1 MSWITTYCGWI
12 SAQAK
17 WILLGLLAIT
27 LALASQLAYF
37 TINPSPYFLSDTH
50 PSRVIDKATK
60 AAFTH
65 TGEIAF
71 IHLTA
76 SSGDIFNP
84 SSLSTVVDLTRRIS
98 KLDLLAP
105 SDEKKLRALSL
116 SPEDK
121 TSLTNLLSNGLG
133 PEDITQIKA
142 LKPTK
147 KSDQRYVNDLLSR
160 MAPVR
165 KVRSMA
171 SMEDLQVY
179 IEEGEEIL
187 DTFAL
192 METVP
197 TTDDA
202 MTTLKKKVV
211 GNPLFQNILIS
222 EPVNGKV
229 EATSLQVEL
238 AIDEKD
244 SPNMIAM
251 YDALNDLLTTTNTDD
266 SLYLAGAPMVTAQ
279 TAFEMASNNQQLMPI
294 VILIVL
300 VILLLSFRSA
310 TGVLIPLFIAIMTTL
325 WTMSIMAM
333 FRIPQNIITTALP
346 VFIISIAI
354 ADAIHFLSGY
364 YQARSTTTADKA
376 ITKTFNELF
385 SPLLITTVTTIIG
398 FLAVSNTSIIYMQEF
413 GWFVA
418 IGIAIAFFLTVSLMP
433 ALLVMVD
440 RRSTSGLI
448 NQSSTNTR
456 IGQIAE
462 KIIGQ
467 INQQK
472 TLSLSIFVIFALGA
486 SFGIRHLTVDNK
498 VIGNFAPHAP
508 IRIADEKINAHFG
521 GTTPLSLVFSSD
533 TPYRFNDPEII
544 TLLDQ
549 LSDHLKASPEVG
561 YTLSLADYVKRSYQ
575 LNEAADFTL
584 PDNPSS
590 ELISQYLFLYENG
603 EKQDIRD
610 LVNLGYDQTRII
622 VLLNDDRTSN
632 IDKVLAQIDSF
643 LADKLPED
651 ITYIPSGFAE
661 LLSKSTQEIVID
673 QFNNNFIAVACI
685 FVVLLLLLRS
695 FVLACIS
702 IVPLMLTVYFIFSLM
717 GAFNIPLD
725 IGTALI
731 SCITFGVG
739 IDYAIHFIVL
749 LKQASEHATSLLDA
763 VKKTARKVSGPI
775 LINSVSLAA
784 GLLVTVTT
792 DYKPIIYLGLIIATA
807 MIICALI
814 TLVLLPLL
822 VLILK
827 PNVLKPKIL
836 NTHVSPAVM
845 EK

>member
-1 MSWITTYCGWI
+1 MRWINTYCRVI
-12 SAQAK
+12 SEKAK
-17 WILLGLLAIT
+17 WVLLGLLAIT
-27 LALASQLAYF
+27 LVLASQLAYF
-37 TINPSPYFLSDTH
+37 TINPSPYFLSDSH
-50 PSRVIDKATK
+50 PSRIKDKATK
-60 AAFTH
+60 ATFTH

-76 SSGDIFNP
+76 ASGDIFNQ
-84 SSLSTVVDLTRRIS
+84 SSLQTLETLTNQIS
-98 KLDLLAP
+98 NVNLLK
-105 SDEKKLRALSL
+105 DDDNNKLRNLSL
-116 SPEDK
+116 TPAEQAEV
-121 TSLTNLLSNGLG
+121 TRFLENGLG
-133 PEDITQIKA
+133 PEDISYLKA
-142 LKPTK
+142 LTPSS
-147 KSDQRYVNDLLSR
+147 KSDKTYLKDLLSR
-160 MAPVR
+160 LAPIK

-171 SMEDLQVY
+171 SMEDLQIY

-187 DTFAL
+187 DTFPL
-192 METVP
+192 MEAVP
-197 TTDDA
+197 TN
-202 MTTLKKKVV
+202 TLEMEQLKRKVID
-211 GNPLFQNILIS
+211 NPLFQKILIS
-222 EPVNGKV
+222 EPMNGKV

-244 SPNMIAM
+244 SPNMIAI
-251 YDALNDLLTTTNTDD
+251 YDALNQLLSTIETED

-300 VILLLSFRSA
+300 MILLLSFRSV
-310 TGVLIPLFIAIMTTL
+310 TGVFIPLFIAIMTTL
-325 WTMSIMAM
+325 WTMSLMAF

-364 YQARSTTTADKA
+364 YSARQGENVENA
-376 ITKTFNELF
+376 ISKTFEELF
-385 SPLLITTVTTIIG
+385 SPLLITTITTIIG

-418 IGIAIAFFLTVSLMP
+418 VGIAIAFFLTISLMP
-433 ALLVMVD
+433 ALLVLVD
-440 RRSTSGLI
+440 RKSKSGLT
-448 NQSSTNTR
+448 NQSNTNIK
-456 IGQIAE
+456 IGRIAE
-462 KIIGQ
+462 KVVLKLQ
-467 INQQK
+467 AHK
-472 TLSLSIFVIFALGA
+472 TLSLIIFVGLALIA
-486 SFGIRHLTVDNK
+486 SLGVRHLKVDNK
-498 VIGNFAPHAP
+498 VIGNFAPDAP

-533 TPYRFNDPEII
+533 TPYRFNDPELLI
-544 TLLDQ
+544 LLDQ
-549 LSDHLKASPEVG
+549 LADHLKESPEVG
-561 YTLSLADYVKRSYQ
+561 YTLSLADYVKRSHQ
-575 LNEAADFTL
+575 LNETADFAI
-584 PDNPSS
+584 PENASS
-590 ELISQYLFLYENG
+590 EMVGQYLFLYENG

-610 LVNLGYDQTRII
+610 IVTLGYDQTRLI

-632 IDKVLAQIDSF
+632 IDKVLAKADAF
-643 LADKLPED
+643 LTGKLPED
-651 ITYIPSGFAE
+651 VSYSAAGFAE

-673 QFNNNFIAVACI
+673 QFSNNFIAVACI
-685 FVVLLLLLRS
+685 FIVLLLLLRS

-749 LKQASEHATSLLDA
+749 LKQASANTTNLLDA
-763 VKKTARKVSGPI
+763 VRKTAKKVSGPI
-775 LINSVSLAA
+775 LINSFSLAA

-807 MIICALI
+807 MIICAI
-814 TLVLLPLL
+814 VTLVLLPLL

-827 PNVLKPKIL
+827 PKVLEGKALI
-836 NTHVSPAVM
+836 NATA
-845 EK
+845 